1 MQANIVTPTKTN
13 PPSDADEGGVYF
25 FQRANEGGVYF
36 FERIANTPS
45 NTCISSANPG
55 LISASDSDND
65 TDAPTLVP
73 DTTSI
78 EEKQAVDDEKKDFDS
93 GSFSLDMIID
103 TDDDLFADLE
113 AAADSNDDSEI
124 SLDDLMDM
132 DLEAANR
139 QDRHDLDD
147 ASQAHSL
154 ADDNELSA
162 SLIDDDFMMT
172 NGDDDNAYNLL
183 TPVTSKESQSA
194 ANIVLESLARSSP
207 TSVAQH
213 MPTPPLTMRLPSA
226 SMMSA
231 STRPALQQM
240 RKMMETEMGEMS
252 PTTARNSQLP
262 CAQGMDEM
270 YMDTLRKLS
279 ASMERSKKTRQ
290 SLSIPMHNTPQYSRS
305 MCVSQIV
312 QSVQTSSHH
321 VDTCLRS
328 VSMMNQ

>member
-1 MQANIVTPTKTN
+1 MQANIVTPTKKN

-65 TDAPTLVP
+65 TVGPTKVL
-73 DTTSI
+73 DTSN

-139 QDRHDLDD
+139 QDHHDLDD

-172 NGDDDNAYNLL
+172 NEDLL

-194 ANIVLESLARSSP
+194 ANIVLESLSRSSP

-240 RKMMETEMGEMS
+240 RKMMETEMGEVS
-252 PTTARNSQLP
+252 PATTRNSQLP

-270 YMDTLRKLS
+270 YLDTLRKLS

-312 QSVQTSSHH
+312 QSVQTSSRH

>member
-1 MQANIVTPTKTN
+1 MQANIVTPTKKN

-25 FQRANEGGVYF
+25 FQRPNDGGIYF
-36 FERIANTPS
+36 FERIANTATS
-45 NTCISSANPG
+45 NPSANPG
-55 LISASDSDND
+55 LISASDSVND
-65 TDAPTLVP
+65 TVAPPLVS
-73 DTTSI
+73 DTTSV
-78 EEKQAVDDEKKDFDS
+78 EEKQAVEDEKKDFDS

-132 DLEAANR
+132 DLEAAN
-139 QDRHDLDD
+139 QQNHDLDD

-183 TPVTSKESQSA
+183 TPATSKESQSA
-194 ANIVLESLARSSP
+194 ANIVLESLSRSSP

-240 RKMMETEMGEMS
+240 RKMMETEMGEVS
-252 PTTARNSQLP
+252 PATTRNSQLP

-270 YMDTLRKLS
+270 YLDTLRKLS

-312 QSVQTSSHH
+312 QSVQTSSRH